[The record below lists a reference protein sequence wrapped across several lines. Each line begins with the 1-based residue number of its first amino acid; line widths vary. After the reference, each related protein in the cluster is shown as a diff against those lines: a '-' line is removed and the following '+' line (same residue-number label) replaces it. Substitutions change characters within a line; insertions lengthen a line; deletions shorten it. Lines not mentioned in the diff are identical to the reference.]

1 MNSYNACESR
11 IVDELISMRHGVLLF
26 LGSGKTGKSAT
37 LFSIVEMFFSGRK
50 KCLLETWDFDRSLFP
65 GYSVYWDLENIPPG
79 SVVVIEDAARVFS
92 SRGSASRVDLD
103 GWLSLIS
110 HRDIIF
116 LISVQSTAI
125 LDLQFFRTQRVI
137 FFHKRVWDT
146 DLRFE
151 RPELQ
156 ELQATANLRL
166 AEAAARYPELDP
178 RIFTYCSDYDEVL
191 LVPLVPW
198 WTDAQSHYLRDA
210 RRRAK
215 A

>member
-1 MNSYNACESR
+1 MNNFCSR
-11 IVDELISMRHGVLLF
+11 TVADLSSMRHGVVVF

-37 LFSIVEMFFSGRK
+37 LFSVCEMFFSDRK
-50 KCLLETWDFDRSLFP
+50 KCLLETYDFDRSLFP
-65 GYSVYWDLENIPPG
+65 GYAVYWDLENIPPG
-79 SVVVIEDAARVFS
+79 SVVVIEDAARIFS
-92 SRGSASRVDLD
+92 SRGSGSRADLD

-110 HRDIIF
+110 HRDIVV

-137 FFHKRVWDT
+137 FMHKRVWDT

-156 ELQATANLRL
+156 ELQAAANLRL
-166 AEAAARYPELDP
+166 QEACARYPDMDP
-178 RIFTYCSDYDEVL
+178 RIFTYCSDYDEVI
-191 LVPLVPW
+191 LVPLVSW

-215 A
+215 T